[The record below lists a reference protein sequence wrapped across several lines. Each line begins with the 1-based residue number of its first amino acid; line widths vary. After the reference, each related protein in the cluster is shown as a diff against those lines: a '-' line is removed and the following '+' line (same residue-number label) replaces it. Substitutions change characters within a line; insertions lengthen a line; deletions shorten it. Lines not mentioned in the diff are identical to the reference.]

1 MEYEIEK
8 RIDKSTKDGKKYFV
22 YLLVE
27 QGSGKQ
33 IWASHFNDNPLDE
46 NGIYEIET
54 ETKGDFTNIKSAKKI
69 KQNEVVTNKDFNNK
83 SNFTD
88 RDKHI
93 IKMNSMTNAIEM
105 SKVVAGFINEQDI
118 KKYIFDLADE
128 IYNWVIK

>member
-1 MEYEIEK
+1 MECEIEK
-8 RIDKSTKDGKKYFV
+8 KIEKSTKDGKKYFV
-22 YLLVE
+22 YLLAE

-33 IWASHFNDNPLDE
+33 IWASHFSENPLDE

-69 KQNEVVTNKDFNNK
+69 KQNEVVTNVKDFNNK

-93 IKMNSMTNAIEM
+93 IRMNSMTNAIEL
-105 SKVVAGFINEQDI
+105 SKVTAGFNEQDI

-128 IYNWVIK
+128 IYKWVIQ